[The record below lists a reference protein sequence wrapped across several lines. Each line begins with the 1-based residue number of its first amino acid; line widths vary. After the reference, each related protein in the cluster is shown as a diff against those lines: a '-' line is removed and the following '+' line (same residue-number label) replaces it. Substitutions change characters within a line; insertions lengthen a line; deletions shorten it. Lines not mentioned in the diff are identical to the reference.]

1 MKYKVENKKIS
12 IKIPASNEGKFRF
25 KTRKNRLEF
34 GESFST
40 RTQNFNDSV
49 YLEWQI
55 SYDTTVKDAES
66 GKKVTKLQKTSF
78 IGSNG
83 KEKYP
88 YELSELLYDGI
99 KAGLISIDKVQSLLS
114 EIGSYKSFIDDRKI
128 AVEHHSKVIING
140 IAFEEMSIKL
150 PTLFMIET
158 ADNTQIEV
166 SIQKQQYASG
176 VQPMLYFCIPLKS
189 FQNYKDIYGRPSES
203 GDELVYIIDSKN
215 ADILFQMVK
224 IFAMCSKRHNQDITN
239 IIKLLFKLLEK

>member
-83 KEKYP
+83 KEK
-88 YELSELLYDGI
+88 
-99 KAGLISIDKVQSLLS
+99 ISI
-114 EIGSYKSFIDDRKI
+114 
-128 AVEHHSKVIING
+128 
-140 IAFEEMSIKL
+140 
-150 PTLFMIET
+150 
-158 ADNTQIEV
+158 
-166 SIQKQQYASG
+166 
-176 VQPMLYFCIPLKS
+176 
-189 FQNYKDIYGRPSES
+189 
-203 GDELVYIIDSKN
+203 
-215 ADILFQMVK
+215 
-224 IFAMCSKRHNQDITN
+224 
-239 IIKLLFKLLEK
+239 